1 MATIFRVYVYMH
13 GRLSSISFPMDK
25 VPRFPRFPPR
35 NTAAK
40 QRHRAPPPSAPF
52 GTSPK
57 HRRAGLSAAASM
69 HLRAS
74 CPQAPPST
82 AAKHQPP
89 SPRAESCS
97 ARQATPPT
105 GYATSTPP
113 SDRSPTPPAA
123 WRSPSAHCPSV
134 VQYCNTVCHDAH
146 APSHDS
152 G

>member
-1 MATIFRVYVYMH
+1 MISRICVSRH
-13 GRLSSISFPMDK
+13 GRLSSISFLPDK
-25 VPRFPRFPPR
+25 ASRFPRFPPR
-35 NTAAK
+35 NTAAAK
-40 QRHRAPPPSAPF
+40 QCYRVPPPSAPF
-52 GTSPK
+52 DTSPK
-57 HRRAGLSAAASM
+57 RRRAASLAATSK

-105 GYATSTPP
+105 GHATSTPP
-113 SDRSPTPPAA
+113 SDRNPTPPAA

-134 VQYCNTVCHDAH
+134 VQYCNTVCHGAH